1 MEVEKTVAEKKPVRK
16 KAAASVTIGVISNC
30 EKLNIR
36 KTPEVSDNIIKILEA
51 GTEIKIDPTFES
63 IEYYKICDEEAYCMK
78 KFIKLQ

>member
-1 MEVEKTVAEKKPVRK
+1 MEVEKTVVEKKPVRK

-51 GTEIKIDPTFES
+51 GTKIKIDPTFES
-63 IEYYKICDEEAYCMK
+63 IEYYKIFDEEAYCMK